1 MFVDCQGTGD
11 LCGAVRSAFDQQIE
25 SNGLA
30 IARTKDRADIV
41 IVATIGITGENRD
54 ENFVTRSYLLD
65 VVGDA
70 PKLDKAVALP
80 AARSFSFDARV
91 GRERLNEN
99 ARAMA
104 VQSLTRVKDF
114 IDRNR

>member
-1 MFVDCQGTGD
+1 MFT
-11 LCGAVRSAFDQQIE
+11 
-25 SNGLA
+25 
-30 IARTKDRADIV
+30 
-41 IVATIGITGENRD
+41 
-54 ENFVTRSYLLD
+54 TRSYLLD

-70 PKLDKAVALP
+70 PKLDKAVGMP
-80 AARSFSFDARV
+80 AARSFSFDAKV

-114 IDRNR
+114 IDKNR

>member
-1 MFVDCQGTGD
+1 VFIDCRGSGD
-11 LCGAVRSAFDQQIE
+11 LCGAVRSAFDQQLE
-25 SNGLA
+25 SQGLG
-30 IARTKDRADIV
+30 IARSAERADIV
-41 IVATIGITGENRD
+41 LVATVATLGETRD
-54 ENFVTRSYLLD
+54 ENFVTRSYSLD

-70 PKLDKAVALP
+70 PKLDRAVSMP
-80 AARSFSFDARV
+80 PARSFSFDSRF

-104 VQSLTRVKDF
+104 VQSVNKVKEF